1 MSEIEIR
8 SSPTEPASPANSSAA
23 GHNGGP
29 PLDEE
34 HTPEWGNGGIGNYF
48 YWKAAHR
55 AAWKNPSPGIVAF
68 RIRKAER
75 LGLTYEEYTLEILER
90 GRHLQIEDVERITQ
104 IKQRRAARSVTDRT
118 NPEGHFMR
126 PEPSFMPDIQIRAL
140 QYSSDT
146 CAMLSEML
154 VEAVANG
161 GSVSFMHPLPLQDAK
176 AFWRDSLGSADRG
189 ERIVLGAFDGAVLIG
204 TVTLLLKLSQNQPH
218 RAEIAKM
225 LTRLSHRHRGVAT
238 ALLREAERTAIE
250 HGRWLLVLDTAEDE
264 GAAGL
269 YERVGFKLAGLI
281 PDYAFKPYGGLT
293 GTLIYWK
300 RLQERAPA

>member
-1 MSEIEIR
+1 MSESEIR
-8 SSPTEPASPANSSAA
+8 RSPADLASAEHPAPA
-23 GHNGGP
+23 GHNRGP
-29 PLDEE
+29 PLDDD
-34 HTPEWGNGGIGNYF
+34 HTPEWGDSGIGNYF

-90 GRHLQIEDVERITQ
+90 GRHLQIEDVERIAE
-104 IKQRRAARSVTDRT
+104 IKQRRAARAATDQ
-118 NPEGHFMR
+118 NNQGHFIR
-126 PEPSFMPDIQIRAL
+126 PEPLFMPDIQIRAL
-140 QYSSDT
+140 QSSPDT

-161 GSVSFMHPLPLQDAK
+161 GSVSFMHPLPLQEAK

-189 ERIVLGAFDGAVLIG
+189 ERIVLGAFDGAELIG

-238 ALLREAERTAIE
+238 AL
-250 HGRWLLVLDTAEDE
+250 
-264 GAAGL
+264 
-269 YERVGFKLAGLI
+269 
-281 PDYAFKPYGGLT
+281 
-293 GTLIYWK
+293 
-300 RLQERAPA
+300 